1 MVKMEDSTIKR
12 EVKTEPED
20 DSNDGVCADVF
31 GVTVK
36 SEETFDE
43 GILVNP
49 DLLAEEEELKQKG
62 EEEYKVEVAK
72 EDKDGELNKMSD
84 EERYEKLRDLLNQS
98 KQYSDWLKTKMEQSE
113 NDRAKELQ
121 ARKEADKGKGNK
133 RRNSTATRNEAKK
146 K

>member
-1 MVKMEDSTIKR
+1 M
-12 EVKTEPED
+12 
-20 DSNDGVCADVF
+20 
-31 GVTVK
+31 
-36 SEETFDE
+36 
-43 GILVNP
+43 
-49 DLLAEEEELKQKG
+49 KQKG

-121 ARKEADKGKGNK
+121 ARKEAEKVIF
-133 RRNSTATRNEAKK
+133 
-146 K
+146 